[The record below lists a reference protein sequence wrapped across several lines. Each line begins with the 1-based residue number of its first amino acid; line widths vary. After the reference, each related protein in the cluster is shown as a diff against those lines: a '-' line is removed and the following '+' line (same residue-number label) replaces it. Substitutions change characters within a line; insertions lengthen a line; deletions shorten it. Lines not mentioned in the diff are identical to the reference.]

1 MVNPEKALEDSKPMR
16 VKDEPMS
23 DIAFPVSEE
32 PEADLASGDQA
43 LPIGVL
49 GTSSER
55 MAGGLD
61 AENSPHVSGNTLLNM
76 KHFKEAFDTENSLHF
91 FVADVDFANLCELCQ
106 FMQCRLTI
114 LVVLTLKNWKFF
126 ENSISHILSMQFPH
140 PHIILTCS
148 QKE

>member
-55 MAGGLD
+55 MGSGLD
-61 AENSPHVSGNTLLNM
+61 AENSPHVSGNNLLNM
-76 KHFKEAFDTENSLHF
+76 KHLTWFQIHCIFLLLGNTDCSL
-91 FVADVDFANLCELCQ
+91 AKARDKL
-106 FMQCRLTI
+106 
-114 LVVLTLKNWKFF
+114 
-126 ENSISHILSMQFPH
+126 
-140 PHIILTCS
+140 
-148 QKE
+148 

>member
-55 MAGGLD
+55 MASGLD
-61 AENSPHVSGNTLLNM
+61 AENSPHVSGNTFLNM
-76 KHFKEAFDTENSLHF
+76 MHLMRFKRCIFLLLGNTGLF
-91 FVADVDFANLCELCQ
+91 
-106 FMQCRLTI
+106 TG
-114 LVVLTLKNWKFF
+114 
-126 ENSISHILSMQFPH
+126 P
-140 PHIILTCS
+140 S
-148 QKE
+148 QK